1 MSNQTAK
8 TITTNI
14 VPVQGTFE
22 PLYPYN
28 IISFIGPA
36 GLPFYAPVNPN
47 LDGVTITN
55 STINS
60 TTIGLTT
67 PAAAAFTSASATN
80 LPVGGNDL
88 TNKTYVDAALA
99 GISWKQPVVAA
110 TTGNI
115 TLSGAQTIDTVP
127 VVAGDR
133 VLVKDQS
140 TASQN
145 GIYIVGTP
153 WTRSDDANTWDELV
167 SALVFVESGTIS
179 GTAWYC
185 YIQPGG
191 TLGVTAVNWS
201 NFQVS
206 GAYFAGTGLSLA
218 ANTFSITNTGV
229 SAATYGSSTTTP
241 TIAVNAQGQIT
252 SATNTTITP
261 AIGSITGLGTG
272 VATALAINT
281 GSVGSVLVNGGGLGT
296 PASGD
301 FTSGTFTWPT
311 FNQNTTGNA
320 ATATSATTATN
331 LAGGALGSVPYQ
343 SGAGA
348 TTFVGIGSTGQ
359 VLTVAGGVPTWAT
372 PTTYGD
378 VSGPASSTDN
388 AIARFDS
395 TTGKIIQNST
405 ITLSDAGALENVN
418 EINFDITPAS
428 VVGGAGSLSWNSD
441 DNAKTLQLIGNNNV
455 ELRLTQESY
464 YRVKASSAI
473 TKGNVVMLTGTLGSS
488 GGLQGAPATGLT
500 ASTGYYILGIA
511 KESAALNGWIY
522 VQSFGE
528 VKGIDTSGTPVGETW
543 VNGDVLYYNP
553 SVTGALTKN
562 IPTAPN
568 AKVQV
573 AAVVHADNTNG
584 ILFVRPTFEPT
595 LNDLSNVYAPSP
607 SNNDLI
613 TWDSTDNRWESRAA
627 SSVAVGT
634 ATNLAGGAT
643 GSLPYQ
649 SGAGATTF
657 LAAGS
662 DGQVLKL
669 ASGVPTWSSDV
680 SGVTITD
687 DTTTNATR
695 YITFSNVTTG
705 NETTLDVSSTKLQF
719 NPSTGALTATSLTP
733 TNALGTAYGGT
744 GLTSLGTGVATW
756 LGTPSSANLAAAVTD
771 ETGSGSLVFA
781 TSPSLTTPNIGAAT
795 ATSVNGLTI
804 SSSTGTLTVTNGKTL
819 SVSNTLTLA
828 GTDSTTMTFPSTS
841 QTIAGLGLA
850 QTFTAA
856 QTFRAANAI
865 RSEAAST
872 QDAIVIAGRAG
883 GTSSYALTVTPATLG
898 ASRTVTLPDPG
909 ANYTVGFRNIP
920 QSGSD
925 KTSSYTLTV
934 DDIGEFVGVGSGGS
948 ITIPNST
955 FAAGDAVSIFNN
967 TTGNITITCSIT
979 TAYIAGTDTD
989 KATVTLATRGV
1000 CTVLFISGTVCVL
1013 TGNVS

>member
-22 PLYPYN
+22 PLYPYD

-60 TTIGLTT
+60 TTIGVTT
-67 PAAAAFTSASATN
+67 PAAGAFTTASATN
-80 LPVGGNDL
+80 QPVSNNDL
-88 TNKTYVDAALA
+88 TTKLYVDSLAL
-99 GISWKQPVVAA
+99 GISWKQPVIAA
-110 TTGNI
+110 TTANI

-133 VLVKDQS
+133 VLVKNQND
-140 TASQN
+140 TYDN

-153 WTRSDDANTWDELV
+153 WTRSPDTNSWDELI
-167 SALVFVESGTIS
+167 SALVFVTEGGLAGS
-179 GTAWYC
+179 AWYC
-185 YIQPGG
+185 TAQPGG
-191 TLGVTAVNWS
+191 TLGVTAVNWN
-201 NFQVS
+201 NFSV
-206 GAYFAGTGLSLA
+206 GGVYFAGTGLTLTTGD
-218 ANTFSITNTGV
+218 TFNIDNTGV
-229 SAATYGSSTTTP
+229 TAATYGSASAVP
-241 TIAVNAQGQIT
+241 VIAVNAQGQIT
-252 SATNTTITP
+252 SASNSNI
-261 AIGSITGLGTG
+261 AI
-272 VATALAINT
+272 A
-281 GSVGSVLVNGGGLGT
+281 
-296 PASGD
+296 ASQI
-301 FTSGTFTWPT
+301 TSGTIDSARISGSYTGIT
-311 FNQNTTGNA
+311 EVGTLSGLTVSATIVGSISGNA
-320 ATATSATTATN
+320 ATATNATNAVTSTN
-331 LAGGALGSVPYQ
+331 LAGGATGSVPYQ
-343 SGAGA
+343 TGAGA

-378 VSGPASSTDN
+378 VTGPASSTDN
-388 AIARFDS
+388 AIARFDL
-395 TTGKIIQNST
+395 TTGKVIQNST
-405 ITLSDAGALENVN
+405 ITLSDAGALQNVN
-418 EINFDITPAS
+418 EVNFDVTPTS
-428 VVGGAGSLSWNSD
+428 VVGGAGSLAWNSD
-441 DNAKTLQLIGNNNV
+441 DNSQTLEVIGINNIPILV
-455 ELRLTQESY
+455 GEELY
-464 YRVKASSAI
+464 YRIKASSAI
-473 TKGNVVMLTGTLGSS
+473 TKGQVVMFTGTLGAS
-488 GGLQGAPATGLT
+488 GGLTGAPATGLT
-500 ASTGYYILGIA
+500 AATGSYILGIA
-511 KESAALNGWIY
+511 TESIALNGWGY
-522 VQSFGE
+522 VTSFGE
-528 VKGIDTSGTPVGETW
+528 VRGFDTTGSASSETW
-543 VNGDVLYYNP
+543 ANGDVLYYNP
-553 SVTGALTKN
+553 AVTGGLTKT
-562 IPTAPN
+562 IPVAPN

-573 AAVVHADNTNG
+573 AAVVYADANG
-584 ILFVRPTFEPT
+584 SVFVRPTYEPR
-595 LNDLSNVYAPSP
+595 LNDLSDVYVLTPTNGDVIVWNN
-607 SNNDLI
+607 SNSRWQNA
-613 TWDSTDNRWESRAA
+613 TQSTL
-627 SSVAVGT
+627 T
-634 ATNLAGGAT
+634 AGLATSLAGGAT

-649 SGAGATTF
+649 SATNTTTF
-657 LAAGS
+657 LAAGT

-733 TNALGTAYGGT
+733 TNALGAAYGGT

-771 ETGSGSLVFA
+771 ETGTGSLVFA

-841 QTIAGLGLA
+841 
-850 QTFTAA
+850 
-856 QTFRAANAI
+856 
-865 RSEAAST
+865 
-872 QDAIVIAGRAG
+872 
-883 GTSSYALTVTPATLG
+883 SSIGYL
-898 ASRTVTLPDPG
+898 
-909 ANYTVGFRNIP
+909 NIP

-925 KTSSYTLTV
+925 KTTSYTLALG
-934 DDIGEFVGVGSGGS
+934 DIGEFVGVGSGGS
-948 ITIPNST
+948 ITIPDAT

-967 TTGNITITCSIT
+967 TTGAITITCTIT
-979 TAYIAGTDTD
+979 TAYIAGTNTD
-989 KATVTLATRGV
+989 KATVSLATRGV
-1000 CTVLFISGTVCVL
+1000 ATILFISGTVCVI

>member
-1 MSNQTAK
+1 MSNQTAN
-8 TITTNI
+8 TQTTNF

-36 GLPFYAPVNPN
+36 GLPFYAPTNPN

-67 PAAAAFTSASATN
+67 PAAAAFTSASATS

-99 GISWKQPVVAA
+99 GISWKQPVLAA

-115 TLSGAQTIDTVP
+115 TLSGAQTVDGVP

-167 SALVFVESGTIS
+167 SALVFVESGGLAGS
-179 GTAWYC
+179 AWYC

-201 NFQVS
+201 NFQVA
-206 GAYFAGTGLSLA
+206 GAYFAGTGLTLTS
-218 ANTFSITNTGV
+218 NTFSITNTGV
-229 SAATYGSSTTTP
+229 AAATYGSASSVP
-241 TIAVNAQGQIT
+241 VFAVNAQGQLT
-252 SATNTTITP
+252 SVTNTSI
-261 AIGSITGLGTG
+261 AID
-272 VATALAINT
+272 ATAI
-281 GSVGSVLVNGGGLGT
+281 
-296 PASGD
+296 
-301 FTSGTFTWPT
+301 TSGTI
-311 FNQNTTGNA
+311 NTARISGSYTGITEVGTLTGLTVSATITGSISGNA
-320 ATATSATTATN
+320 ATATNATNATTATN
-331 LAGGALGSVPYQ
+331 LAGGATGSVPYQ

-348 TTFVGIGSTGQ
+348 TTFVGIGTTGQ
-359 VLTVAGGVPTWAT
+359 VLTVSGGVPTWAT
-372 PTTYGD
+372 PAASGD
-378 VSGPASSTDN
+378 VTGPASSTDN

-395 TTGKIIQNST
+395 TTGKIIQNSG
-405 ITLSDAGALENVN
+405 IILSDANALQNVN
-418 EINFDITPAS
+418 EINFDITPTS

-455 ELRLTQESY
+455 EIELGEENY
-464 YRVKASSAI
+464 YRIKATATIS
-473 TKGNVVMLTGTLGSS
+473 KGQVLMLTGTVGAS
-488 GGLQGAPATGLT
+488 GGLTAAPATGLT
-500 ASTGYYILGIA
+500 AATGSYIIGLA
-511 KESAALNGWIY
+511 KESGVTNDWIY
-522 VQSFGE
+522 VQEFGE
-528 VKGIDTSGTPVGETW
+528 VKGIDTSGSSAGETW
-543 VNGDVLYYNP
+543 ANGDILYYNP
-553 SVTGALTKN
+553 AVTGGLTKN
-562 IPTAPN
+562 VPAAPN

-573 AAVVHADNTNG
+573 AAVTYADSTNG
-584 ILFVRPTFEPT
+584 ILFVRPTFEPR
-595 LNDLSNVYAPSP
+595 LNDLSNVYTPTPS
-607 SNNDLI
+607 DGDVI
-613 TWDSTDNRWESRAA
+613 VWDNTDGRWENRAQSTLTA
-627 SSVAVGT
+627 GK

-649 SGAGATTF
+649 SAADTTTF
-657 LAAGS
+657 LAAGT

-771 ETGSGSLVFA
+771 ETGTGALVFA
-781 TSPSLTTPNIGAAT
+781 NTPTLVTPILGTPTS
-795 ATSVNGLTI
+795 
-804 SSSTGTLTVTNGKTL
+804 GTLSACTVDGTN
-819 SVSNTLTLA
+819 A
-828 GTDSTTMTFPSTS
+828 
-841 QTIAGLGLA
+841 
-850 QTFTAA
+850 
-856 QTFRAANAI
+856 
-865 RSEAAST
+865 
-872 QDAIVIAGRAG
+872 
-883 GTSSYALTVTPATLG
+883 
-898 ASRTVTLPDPG
+898 
-909 ANYTVGFRNIP
+909 VGYKNIP

-925 KTSSYTLTV
+925 KTTSYTLATG
-934 DDIGEFVGVGSGGS
+934 DIGEFVGVGTGGS

-989 KATVTLATRGV
+989 KATVTLSTRGV